1 MVATIATP
9 VAAAGAPIR
18 VGPPTLAS
26 LAIDVKLDPELATA
40 LWEHLGVDPADDAEV
55 AAAIPRGILD
65 DSMEAFRVARLE
77 TALPVT
83 AGVSGRVS
91 LLFSKLRSAFAPPP
105 AQPLVPEAAAVV
117 DLPVVVKGK
126 VSAVLDQADEGMFEA
141 LDPSKRAEYRSNH
154 LLMTGGA
161 PPEGRIPSSDQMAAL
176 ASKLAKQE
184 APYAD
189 FAVFTPAGR
198 RLHKLRKFEAQVFI
212 DGELKTRS
220 LRGPSDFQSWKAS
233 WAVFR
238 AAMISIGALSPS
250 TLDGYERGIETLV
263 AMFPTHWG
271 VIYCA
276 DEILRSEH
284 WQVLAE
290 ELQDAGAWPDDL
302 PWDKVVRLST
312 FGGGDSTFRMSHWW
326 KLHAEAP
333 CQRAGS
339 AVAFLQQIE
348 GTKLLPMPEG
358 MTSSSAAAAP
368 RDAGSA
374 GRAPKK
380 RKQTPSSSSSFGAPA
395 WQPTQDKGWSGSK
408 GGGGKGKGKDE
419 GKGKGRGKSG
429 GKKGPT
435 K

>member
-1 MVATIATP
+1 MVSSIATP
-9 VAAAGAPIR
+9 VAAAGVPPS
-18 VGPPTLAS
+18 VGLPTLAS
-26 LAIDVKLDPELATA
+26 LAIEVKLDPELATA
-40 LWEHLGVDPADDAEV
+40 LWDHLGVDPADDAEV

-65 DSMEAFRVARLE
+65 DSMEAFRVSRLDS
-77 TALPVT
+77 ALPVT

-91 LLFSKLRSAFAPPP
+91 LLFSKLRCAFEPPP

-117 DLPVVVKGK
+117 DLPVVSKGK
-126 VSAVLDQADEGMFEA
+126 VSAVLDQADEGMFET

-154 LLMTGGA
+154 LAMTGGP

-176 ASKLAKQE
+176 ASKLAKHE

-198 RLHKLRKFEAQVFI
+198 RLVKLRKFEAQVFI
-212 DGELKTRS
+212 DGELKTRT
-220 LRGPSDFQSWKAS
+220 LRGPSDFQSWKACWS
-233 WAVFR
+233 VFR

-263 AMFPTHWG
+263 SMFPTQWG

-284 WQVLAE
+284 WAVLAE
-290 ELQDAGAWPDDL
+290 ELQDAGAWPNDL

-312 FGGGDSTFRMSHWW
+312 FGGNDSTMRMAHWW
-326 KLHAEAP
+326 KLRAEVP

-339 AVAFLQQIE
+339 PIAFLQHVE
-348 GTKLLPMPEG
+348 GTKMLPMPEG
-358 MTSSSAAAAP
+358 MISSSSAAAP

-374 GRAPKK
+374 ARVQKK
-380 RKQTPSSSSSFGAPA
+380 RKQTHSSSSSVGAPP
-395 WQPTQDKGWSGSK
+395 WQPTHDKGWSGSK
-408 GGGGKGKGKDE
+408 GGGGKGKSKDE